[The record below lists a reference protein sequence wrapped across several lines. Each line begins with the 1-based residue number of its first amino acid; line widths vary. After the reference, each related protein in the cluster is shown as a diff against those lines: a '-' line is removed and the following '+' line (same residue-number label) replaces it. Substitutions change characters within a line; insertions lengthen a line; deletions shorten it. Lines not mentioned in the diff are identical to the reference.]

1 MMGCVVI
8 GKRLLILRQRQS
20 SMTPRSLPAVAKVL
34 STVTLEQAKD
44 LAAKALAARTS
55 EDAVSLVRANLPILG
70 ELGL

>member
-1 MMGCVVI
+1 
-8 GKRLLILRQRQS
+8 
-20 SMTPRSLPAVAKVL
+20 MTPRSLPAVAKVL

-44 LAAKALAARTS
+44 LAAQVLAARTS

>member
-20 SMTPRSLPAVAKVL
+20 SMTPRSLPAAAKVL

-44 LAAKALAARTS
+44 LAAKALEARTS

>member
-1 MMGCVVI
+1 
-8 GKRLLILRQRQS
+8 
-20 SMTPRSLPAVAKVL
+20 MTPRSLPAAAKVL

-55 EDAVSLVRANLPILG
+55 EDAVSIARANLPILG

>member
-1 MMGCVVI
+1 
-8 GKRLLILRQRQS
+8 
-20 SMTPRSLPAVAKVL
+20 MTPRSLPAVAKVL

-44 LAAKALAARTS
+44 LAAKALEARTS